1 MRDTVVS
8 VRRAFLLVLAAAL
21 VAGCGGKSYAA
32 KADAICSKYSKQ
44 TNALGRPKNIAEL
57 AVVAD
62 RTLPI
67 LDRAAKELAALE
79 PPADK
84 RATVEQWLAQFSTLR
99 ADLRDIRDR
108 ARAGDKTGMTAVALH
123 AQQDNAK
130 ANELGTRLGFKVC
143 NKN

>member
-8 VRRAFLLVLAAAL
+8 VRCAPVLVLAVAL
-21 VAGCGGKSYAA
+21 VAGCGGKSYTAQ
-32 KADAICSKYSKQ
+32 ADAICSNYSKQ
-44 TNALGRPKNIAEL
+44 TNALGKPKSIAKL

-67 LDRAAKELAALE
+67 LDRAAKELGALK
-79 PPADK
+79 PPAAK
-84 RATVEQWLAQFSTLR
+84 RTAVQQWLAQFGRLR

-108 ARAGDKTGMTAVALH
+108 AKAGDKTGMTAVALR
-123 AQQDNAK
+123 AQQDNAR